1 MKLSKKVYDHIFT
14 ALALADESWRDNED
28 TQKYLPKSEEAIKWL
43 KAAWDKQEKR
53 KLKKLR
59 DLKPGEGSSKL
70 QDPKKKLEEWYA
82 KNNVKIGI

>member
-43 KAAWDKQEKR
+43 KTVWDKQEKANCAIEAG
-53 KLKKLR
+53 LKK
-59 DLKPGEGSSKL
+59 SK
-70 QDPKKKLEEWYA
+70 DAKKRLEEWYA

>member
-43 KAAWDKQEKR
+43 KTVWDKQEKANHAIEVG
-53 KLKKLR
+53 LKK
-59 DLKPGEGSSKL
+59 SK
-70 QDPKKKLEEWYA
+70 DAKKRLEEWYA

>member
-43 KAAWDKQEKR
+43 KTVWDKQEGER
-53 KLKKLR
+53 K
-59 DLKPGEGSSKL
+59 
-70 QDPKKKLEEWYA
+70 
-82 KNNVKIGI
+82 

>member
-43 KAAWDKQEKR
+43 KTVWDKQEKANR
-53 KLKKLR
+53 AIKVGLKK
-59 DLKPGEGSSKL
+59 SK
-70 QDPKKKLEEWYA
+70 DAKKRLEEWYA

>member
-43 KAAWDKQEKR
+43 KTVWDKQEKANR
-53 KLKKLR
+53 AIEAGLKK
-59 DLKPGEGSSKL
+59 SK
-70 QDPKKKLEEWYA
+70 DAKKRLEEWYA

>member
-43 KAAWDKQEKR
+43 KTVWDKQEKANR
-53 KLKKLR
+53 AIKAGLKK
-59 DLKPGEGSSKL
+59 SK
-70 QDPKKKLEEWYA
+70 DAKKRLEEWYA